1 MSKLADSILAQA
13 RHSLQAHHLP
23 RIARCLALLPEEQ
36 IWWRPHSTSNS
47 VGSLVL
53 HLCGN
58 VRQWIIS
65 GLGGAPDRRQR
76 DQEFAERGPIPKRRL
91 IRQLRRTVNEAC
103 RVLKRASPAD
113 LEKPRLIQGYRVTG
127 FQAITHVTE
136 HFAHHSGQI
145 ILITKMRLRR
155 DLGFTRLPGE
165 KSKKPRGRKL
175 PAI

>member
-1 MSKLADSILAQA
+1 MSKLANAILAQA
-13 RHSLQAHHLP
+13 RHSLLSHHLP
-23 RIARCLALLPEEQ
+23 RITRCLVLLPERE

-47 VGSLVL
+47 IGNLVL
-53 HLCGN
+53 HLSGN

-65 GLGGAPDRRQR
+65 GVGGAPDRRER
-76 DQEFAERGPIPKRRL
+76 DLEFAERGPIPKRRL
-91 IRQLRRTVNEAC
+91 IARLRGTVNEAC
-103 RVLKRASPAD
+103 RVLKKASPAD

-127 FQAITHVTE
+127 FEAITHVAE

-155 DLGFTRLPGE
+155 DLGFTHLPEE
-165 KSKKPRGRKL
+165 KPKKPRGRKL

>member
-1 MSKLADSILAQA
+1 MSKLANSILAQA
-13 RHSLQAHHLP
+13 RHSLLSHHLP
-23 RIARCLALLPEEQ
+23 GIARCLVLLPERE

-47 VGSLVL
+47 IGNLVL

-65 GLGGAPDRRQR
+65 GVGGAPDRRER
-76 DQEFAERGPIPKRRL
+76 DKEFAERGPIPKRLLLARL
-91 IRQLRRTVNEAC
+91 RSTVQEAC
-103 RVLKRASPAD
+103 RVLEQLSPAE
-113 LEKPRLIQGYRVTG
+113 LERARVIQGFHVTG
-127 FQAITHVTE
+127 LEAVTHVTE

-155 DLGFTRLPGE
+155 DLGFTRLPEE
-165 KSKKPRGRKL
+165 KPKKPRGRKL